1 MNNPKTCIFCLSE
14 NASSR
19 DHIPPTS
26 LWGGKKDSE
35 MITVP
40 CCENCRLLQQGDDE
54 YLRTLLSIS
63 VGSDRLPSGQRA
75 IEKTLREFARRSSR
89 VGASQSYLNASIK
102 PFYTNTGSNLG
113 KIPQAKIDSLRFNRI
128 AWRMHRGLIFH
139 HYGQLI
145 PEKSV
150 DFEIQLISGT
160 TILEKGLDE
169 AREDLDITNFPG
181 MIISDI
187 GDGSVVQY
195 HVLRFE
201 ENHLCTLSRMLFYKS
216 VAIICLSVPK

>member
-1 MNNPKTCIFCLSE
+1 MSKKQPCIYCFNPNS
-14 NASSR
+14 SSR
-19 DHIPPTS
+19 DHIPPLS
-26 LWGGKKDSE
+26 LWGGEKDSD

-40 CCENCRLLQQGDDE
+40 CCEDCRISQQGDDE

-63 VGSDRLPSGQRA
+63 IGSDRLPSGQRA

-89 VGASQSYLNASIK
+89 AGVSSSYLNASIK

-113 KIPQAKIDSLRFNRI
+113 KIPQAKIESLRLNRI
-128 AWRMHRGLIFH
+128 AWRMHRGLLFH

-145 PEKSV
+145 PAESV
-150 DFEIQLISGT
+150 NFEIQLISGT
-160 TILEKGLDE
+160 TILEKGLAE
-169 AREDLDITNFPG
+169 ARKDLDITNFPG
-181 MIISDI
+181 MIISNI